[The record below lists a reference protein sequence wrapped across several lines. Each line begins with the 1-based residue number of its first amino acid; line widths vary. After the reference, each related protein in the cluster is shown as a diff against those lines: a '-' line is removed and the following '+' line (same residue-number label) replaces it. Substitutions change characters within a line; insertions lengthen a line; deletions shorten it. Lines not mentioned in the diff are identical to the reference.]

1 MTSADA
7 ARSLGPPADLYLTGG
22 TILTMDAAMRRA
34 DALWIRGDR
43 VAAVGSAAE
52 VEARMPGAAQRID
65 LAGATVL
72 PGFVDAHCHIG
83 ALAYVL
89 GTVDCA
95 PEAAPSIED
104 VVKALEQ
111 AATTAA
117 PGTWIA
123 GHSFAEN
130 AVLEG
135 RFLTRHD
142 LDRAVRDR
150 PAVVFHRSMHA
161 CILNS
166 RGLEV
171 AGLDLAEDPPF
182 GKLGREPDGRPDGTV
197 YEAPMFALFARLAT
211 DALAALTPEDRVEAV
226 VRAAGPFVEQGVT
239 TVMDAD
245 LPGVGWL
252 RAMLEADN
260 ARRLPL
266 RVNALI
272 NDRDADWAL
281 GAGVLSGS
289 SLERFRLGGVK
300 VFADGGMSSRTAAV
314 HREFTL
320 PPYGRGILF
329 RDLDEMT
336 EIIRRAE
343 GSGAQVGVHAQ
354 GDRALE
360 MVLDAFET
368 VIGTNGP
375 AGMSSVTGSSTAEC
389 CCRASSTARPGS
401 ASTS

>member
-52 VEARMPGAAQRID
+52 VEARMPVAAQHID

-111 AATTAA
+111 SATTGA

-161 CILNS
+161 CILNT

-171 AGLDLAEDPPF
+171 AGLDLAEDPPY

-211 DALAALTPEDRVEAV
+211 D
-226 VRAAGPFVEQGVT
+226 
-239 TVMDAD
+239 D
-245 LPGVGWL
+245 LYP
-252 RAMLEADN
+252 
-260 ARRLPL
+260 
-266 RVNALI
+266 
-272 NDRDADWAL
+272 
-281 GAGVLSGS
+281 
-289 SLERFRLGGVK
+289 
-300 VFADGGMSSRTAAV
+300 
-314 HREFTL
+314 
-320 PPYGRGILF
+320 
-329 RDLDEMT
+329 
-336 EIIRRAE
+336 
-343 GSGAQVGVHAQ
+343 
-354 GDRALE
+354 
-360 MVLDAFET
+360 
-368 VIGTNGP
+368 
-375 AGMSSVTGSSTAEC
+375 C
-389 CCRASSTARPGS
+389 
-401 ASTS
+401 